1 MALLRQGS
9 SYREQQGEVAASVF
23 GIARN
28 LVRRIRRREHEY
40 QSLPV
45 REGALP
51 ASLVSQADSLPTQAV
66 RNELVERVQAA
77 IASLP
82 EHDREVVVLCD
93 LSELS

>member
-28 LVRRIRRREHEY
+28 LVRRIRRREHGY

-45 REGALP
+45 GEGALP